1 MHREHFTKQAKLA
14 DIVAGNRNIIL
25 VLPRFNIELGF
36 GEKSIEEVCKAH
48 NVDIDMFL
56 LICKIY
62 AFESY
67 VPEKEELEGIK
78 IEAMLKYLKASH
90 IYYIESR
97 IPHIGRHLEHLA
109 ELLPEKDGKLLKRF
123 YKEYQNE
130 VKSHFEFE
138 EEIVFPYITNLAQG
152 VKSDTFTIETFEE
165 NHSNIED
172 KLSDLKSIIIKYLP
186 GGVLQ
191 EERISVLFHLFRLSE
206 DLEKHT
212 LIEDKILAPYVELLE
227 NEIA

>member
-1 MHREHFTKQAKLA
+1 MHREDFTKEAKLA
-14 DIVAGNRNIIL
+14 DIVADNRNIIL

-36 GEKSIEEVCKAH
+36 GEKSVGEVCNDH

-62 AFESY
+62 AFERY
-67 VPEKEELEGIK
+67 MPERKELEGIK
-78 IEAMLKYLKASH
+78 VEALLKYLKASH

-109 ELLPEKDGKLLKRF
+109 EMLPEKDGKLLKRF
-123 YKEYQNE
+123 YREYQNE

-138 EEIVFPYITNLAQG
+138 EETVFPYITNLTKG
-152 VKSDTFTIETFEE
+152 EKNTTFSIEIFEE
-165 NHSNIED
+165 NHSNIQD

-191 EERISVLFHLFRLSE
+191 EERISVLFHLFRLAE

-212 LIEDKILAPYVELLE
+212 LIEEKILAPYVELLE
-227 NEIA
+227 NKTV

>member
-1 MHREHFTKQAKLA
+1 MA
-14 DIVAGNRNIIL
+14 
-25 VLPRFNIELGF
+25 
-36 GEKSIEEVCKAH
+36 
-48 NVDIDMFL
+48 
-56 LICKIY
+56 
-62 AFESY
+62 
-67 VPEKEELEGIK
+67 
-78 IEAMLKYLKASH
+78 
-90 IYYIESR
+90 
-97 IPHIGRHLEHLA
+97 
-109 ELLPEKDGKLLKRF
+109 EKDGKLLKRF

-152 VKSDTFTIETFEE
+152 VKSDSFTIETFEE

-191 EERISVLFHLFRLSE
+191 EERISVLFRLSE